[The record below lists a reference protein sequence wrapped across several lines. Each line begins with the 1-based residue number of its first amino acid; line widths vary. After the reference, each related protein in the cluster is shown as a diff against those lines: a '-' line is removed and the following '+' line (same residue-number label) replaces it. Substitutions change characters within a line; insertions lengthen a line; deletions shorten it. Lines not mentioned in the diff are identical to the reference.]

1 MIKRKLFIL
10 NLMICGLIMSACNKV
25 DKETPPRSPQV
36 LEGQALVAENCI
48 VCHSVNSSESS
59 PRDGAPTLDRVLENY
74 NSESLADDFREGIHV
89 GHPDMPDFDFG
100 AKGTDEIVAYLISI
114 QRAK

>member
-1 MIKRKLFIL
+1 
-10 NLMICGLIMSACNKV
+10 MSACNKV
-25 DKETPPRSPQV
+25 DKDTPPKSLQV
-36 LEGQALVAENCI
+36 IEGQTLVAENCT

-59 PRDGAPTLDRVLENY
+59 PREDAPALDRVLETY

-100 AKGTDEIVAYLISI
+100 AKGTDEVVAYLISI
-114 QRAK
+114 QREK